1 MFKRILPSQSSL
13 FTVFHDQAIMNSPQR
28 ELVTD
33 YNKSPLIQILAWM
46 FLVIVVLACIART
59 GTKLYMVNR
68 LKVEDWFAIV
78 ATVRLQPPRLTLYL
92 GF

>member
-1 MFKRILPSQSSL
+1 MG
-13 FTVFHDQAIMNSPQR
+13 SPQR

-59 GTKLYMVNR
+59 GTKLYMVKR
-68 LKVEDWFAIV
+68 LKAEDWFAIV
-78 ATVRLQPPRLTLYL
+78 ATVRLESPRLTLY
-92 GF
+92 FEF